1 MNRFRLLILG
11 FALAASLLGVEAQ
24 ERVVSLSLQQAKDT
38 ALVHNRQ
45 LQNASYDVKIAE
57 MQRWQAIS
65 SMLPQVSAGY
75 DYQNT
80 MGYKMELNMGGM
92 HISKEIPASG
102 NFNITAAI
110 ALSGQQIVGAL
121 ISKVATDMQD
131 INRMQTEQT
140 VMANTTKLYMSALA
154 NQQVLALLDSNKN
167 NIERV
172 YQSTKEAVRVGVV
185 EQTEADKIYVQVM
198 KLRSAITSAKQGVEL
213 LYNSLK
219 LQLGL
224 PAETKL
230 VLTDNLDNLT
240 NAEKSLELLHTD
252 FDMNNNYT
260 YRLLGKNLELSKKQ
274 VALAASAYS
283 PTLTMAYRFSNI
295 KYFGGEPMM
304 STNPPHAL
312 SVSVKLPFFTSGRTF
327 TAIKEKKYSYLK
339 LKNTYDDATNQLQ
352 IQNKQLRFN
361 LNTAYENFQIQK
373 ENIRVSQSVF
383 QSVTE
388 KFRYGKASSLEVT
401 QASSELIAAQSAYI
415 QALIEMTNA
424 QIELRNLLNK

>member
-11 FALAASLLGVEAQ
+11 VAFAASLAGIEAQ

-38 ALVHNRQ
+38 ALMHNRQ
-45 LQNASYDVKIAE
+45 LQNADYDVKIAT

-92 HISKEIPASG
+92 NISKEIPASG
-102 NFNITAAI
+102 NFNITTAM

-121 ISKVATDMQD
+121 ISKVAQDMQEL
-131 INRMQTEQT
+131 NRMQAEQT
-140 VMANTTKLYMSALA
+140 VTANTTRLYMSALA
-154 NQQVLALLDSNKN
+154 NQQILALLDSNKS
-167 NIERV
+167 NIDRV
-172 YQSTKEAVRVGVV
+172 YQSTKEAVRVGAL

-198 KLRSAITSAKQGVEL
+198 KLQSAITSAKQVVEL
-213 LYNSLK
+213 LYNTLK
-219 LQLGL
+219 LQLGME
-224 PAETKL
+224 ADTKL
-230 VLTDNLDNLT
+230 VLTDNLDELT

-252 FDMNNNYT
+252 FDLNNNYT
-260 YRLLGKNLELSKKQ
+260 YRLLGKSLELSRKQ
-274 VALAASAYS
+274 IALAATACS
-283 PTLTMAYRFSNI
+283 PTLTMAYRFSQI
-295 KYFGGEPMM
+295 KYFGGEPMIN
-304 STNPPHAL
+304 TNPPHAI
-312 SVSVKLPFFTSGRTF
+312 SISVKLPIINSGRSYA
-327 TAIKEKKYSYLK
+327 AIQEKKYNYLK
-339 LKNTYDDATNQLQ
+339 TKNTYDDATNQLQ

-401 QASSELIAAQSAYI
+401 QASSELIAAQSSYI